1 MASIQFHTRSVKD
14 LQHFLK
20 ERGMIFSDQNKVDLV
35 ELCENCIKLNIE
47 VHPDGLLEDRDE
59 VLKDKLHLPDGT
71 VLPQPDTV
79 SGDTDLGC
87 LPPFG
92 IFDVYNY
99 LIGFHDYDHATLRNY
114 HKMEGY
120 GMFKGGYV
128 LEVESVPLQENYV
141 ALRSK
146 VKPSTNEND
155 PISKLGYHKLWII
168 LSKTTEAT
176 NKGTIISALCSC
188 KGG

>member
-1 MASIQFHTRSVKD
+1 MD
-14 LQHFLK
+14 
-20 ERGMIFSDQNKVDLV
+20 
-35 ELCENCIKLNIE
+35 LCEYCIKLNIE
-47 VHPDGLLEDRDE
+47 VDPDGLLEDRDE

-114 HKMEGY
+114 HKMESY
-120 GMFKGGYV
+120 GMFKDGYV
-128 LEVESVPLQENYV
+128 REWHEC
-141 ALRSK
+141 
-146 VKPSTNEND
+146 
-155 PISKLGYHKLWII
+155 LGKHIVRIYA
-168 LSKTTEAT
+168 KT
-176 NKGTIISALCSC
+176 KTIF
-188 KGG
+188 

>member
-1 MASIQFHTRSVKD
+1 
-14 LQHFLK
+14 
-20 ERGMIFSDQNKVDLV
+20 MIFSDQKKVDLV
-35 ELCENCIKLNIE
+35 ELCKNCIKLNIE
-47 VHPDGLLEDRDE
+47 VDPDGLLEDRYE
-59 VLKDKLHLPDGT
+59 VPKDKLHLPDGT

-87 LPPFG
+87 LPPFV

-99 LIGFHDYDHATLRNY
+99 VIGFHVYDHATLRNY

-120 GMFKGGYV
+120 GMFKDWYV
-128 LEVESVPLQENYV
+128 LENYV

-146 VKPSTNEND
+146 VKPRTNEKD
-155 PISKLGYHKLWII
+155 PISKLGYYKLWII